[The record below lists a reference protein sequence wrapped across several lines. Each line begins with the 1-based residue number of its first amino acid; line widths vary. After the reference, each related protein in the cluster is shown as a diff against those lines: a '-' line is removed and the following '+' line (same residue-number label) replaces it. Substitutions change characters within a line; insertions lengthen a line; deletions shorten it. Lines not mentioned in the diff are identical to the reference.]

1 MSCQRPHILSHNVSG
16 LTLNCA
22 THHPEEPWPHTSPK
36 TKLPHSC
43 TIAQTWINAFL
54 SVCLSLRFLF
64 YSTAC
69 HISFLFSNTDL
80 HTRTMRL
87 MRQMA
92 GWAPWWERGGG
103 VGCCDTSCHGSIC
116 AWAKAFWPL
125 PLDFC
130 SPFCGGKGNEG
141 YVWWKGNVYA
151 GLKLC
156 YWRQKWRKRKNKCTN
171 QVCGP
176 SPKKREKRL
185 NRGSERNPKE
195 KLIRILFMEGRGT
208 SCFPHRTLKWL
219 YLL

>member
-1 MSCQRPHILSHNVSG
+1 MTSHQPQNK
-16 LTLNCA
+16 TPTFMHNC
-22 THHPEEPWPHTSPK
+22 TDMDQ
-36 TKLPHSC
+36 C
-43 TIAQTWINAFL
+43 L
-54 SVCLSLRFLF
+54 SVCLSLAPF
-64 YSTAC
+64 
-69 HISFLFSNTDL
+69 SFLLYCVPYLLFVFKHRPTHTYNEVNETDG
-80 HTRTMRL
+80 RVGSMV
-87 MRQMA
+87 
-92 GWAPWWERGGG
+92 GEGGGG

-130 SPFCGGKGNEG
+130 FPFCGGKGNEG
-141 YVWWKGNVYA
+141 YVWWKGNVYV